1 MYQNI
6 AYHKRTNTMHV
17 WDDKLGHQTY
27 EFKPYGYLPD
37 PSGEYIALNG
47 TKLSKTPG
55 NHKDNSD
62 AYESDLN
69 EEVRTLIDLY
79 YESDL
84 VSIGHSDFFF
94 DIETAKDVDGYST
107 PEDVRTEITSIA
119 YYDKVGKDRRVL
131 VLDKQNRLQDD
142 IIYGDNYTVEVF
154 DNEANL
160 LIKFINYFS
169 EIQPT
174 VISGWN
180 TDGYDIPYL
189 INRIKKVLGP
199 KSANKLS
206 PAGIVEWNKHRERY
220 KIYGVSSLDYIKLYK
235 NFTYTELPNYRLD
248 TVGKT
253 ELGKGK
259 IEYDGDLDDL
269 FVTDINKF
277 IEYNMTDVDL
287 VFELDEKLQLINL
300 ARTICHKGHVPYEDV
315 YYASKYLD
323 GAAIVDLKRNG
334 LVAPNKQFRFI
345 EDEQQ
350 DKLAGAYV
358 MPPIP
363 GLYKWIY
370 DLDLTSLYPSIIMS
384 LNISPETKVGVAK
397 NWNQELLLK
406 KDPISVTISDGNSN
420 IEVKDFKNW
429 LIETNSTVASNGAV
443 YSTKQKGFL
452 PKILEKWFDERVE
465 FKNERDN
472 HEVGSEKYKFYDAMQ
487 LTQKVLL
494 NSFYGVLGLKTFR
507 FHDLD
512 NAGAITA
519 AGQSVIKFSAKV
531 INGYYKKEIGKDY
544 FINANGNKA
553 EFSFYTDTD
562 STFVSSLPLIEKRY
576 PNFDESDEKFMIEK
590 TNEIASEIQSYVNKM
605 YDQYAIHFHNT
616 SDHRWQIKQ
625 EYVAKSGLWIAKK
638 RYAQWVIF
646 KEGKPTDK
654 MDIKGLDVVR
664 SSFPTEFK
672 TIMKETLWY
681 ILKQRSKND
690 TTDLIMD
697 FKNKIQDSPILDVM
711 KNTGVKNITKY
722 TKGRKTLSGYQSG
735 TPVHVKSAIN
745 YNDML
750 KHLGINKHAKNF
762 AEIQN
767 GDKIKWAYLK
777 SNSMGF
783 DTIALRGYEDPK
795 QLTEFVEEYI
805 DRNKIF
811 DREIRGK
818 LDDFYASMNWD
829 KLPENNNMNKFFS
842 FG

>member
-94 DIETAKDVDGYST
+94 DIETAKDADGYST

-519 AGQSVIKFSAKV
+519 TGQSVIKFSAKV